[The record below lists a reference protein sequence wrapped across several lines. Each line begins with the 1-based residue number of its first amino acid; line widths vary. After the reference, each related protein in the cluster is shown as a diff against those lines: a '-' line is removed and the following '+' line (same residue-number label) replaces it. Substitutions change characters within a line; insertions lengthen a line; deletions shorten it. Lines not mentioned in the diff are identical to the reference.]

1 MAITG
6 IGYGRTFVYEA
17 QKRVNAGDV
26 QSAQGSATE
35 TAESRFAES
44 IEELAKEDNTVKTPV
59 TRGVQLARHIEGKD
73 KVPYG
78 EMAEDG
84 AFPGLPLPQ
93 RRFRIL
99 LRRSQ

>member
-59 TRGVQLARHIEGKD
+59 TRGTAGPPYRGK
-73 KVPYG
+73 G
-78 EMAEDG
+78 QG
-84 AFPGLPLPQ
+84 ALWRNG
-93 RRFRIL
+93 
-99 LRRSQ
+99 

>member
-17 QKRVNAGDV
+17 QKRVNAGNV

-44 IEELAKEDNTVKTPV
+44 IEGLAKEDNTVKTPV
-59 TRGVQLARHIEGKD
+59 TRGVQLTRHIEGKD

-78 EMAEDG
+78 EMAENGVIEYEGVVFVCDSG
-84 AFPGLPLPQ
+84 GYFE
-93 RRFRIL
+93 
-99 LRRSQ
+99 

>member
-59 TRGVQLARHIEGKD
+59 TRGVQLAAISRERTRCPMEKW
-73 KVPYG
+73 
-78 EMAEDG
+78 
-84 AFPGLPLPQ
+84 
-93 RRFRIL
+93 
-99 LRRSQ
+99 LRTASLNTTG

>member
-44 IEELAKEDNTVKTPV
+44 IEELAKEDNTVKTPAISRER
-59 TRGVQLARHIEGKD
+59 TRCPMEKW
-73 KVPYG
+73 
-78 EMAEDG
+78 
-84 AFPGLPLPQ
+84 
-93 RRFRIL
+93 
-99 LRRSQ
+99 LRTASLNTTG

>member
-44 IEELAKEDNTVKTPV
+44 IEELAKEDNTVKTPAYSWPAISRER
-59 TRGVQLARHIEGKD
+59 TRCPMEKW
-73 KVPYG
+73 
-78 EMAEDG
+78 
-84 AFPGLPLPQ
+84 
-93 RRFRIL
+93 
-99 LRRSQ
+99 LRTASLNTTG

>member
-59 TRGVQLARHIEGKD
+59 TRGVQLARSYRG
-73 KVPYG
+73 
-78 EMAEDG
+78 
-84 AFPGLPLPQ
+84 Q
-93 RRFRIL
+93 RTRCPMEKW
-99 LRRSQ
+99 LRTASLNTTG